1 MFSLTLN
8 FVFRHGTVS
17 TGNKIQCV
25 AYLESRQG
33 QTDLIKNSMKWLLFL
48 GVLDGCFSVLSNV
61 DCPTII
67 KNRGNNETKNFH
79 PSQFF
84 LYSRQS
90 TVSANGP
97 DIHSNTGNLRS

>member
-8 FVFRHGTVS
+8 FVYRHGIVS

-25 AYLESRQG
+25 AYLESRPG
-33 QTDLIKNSMKWLLFL
+33 QTNLIKNSMKWLLFL
-48 GVLDGCFSVLSNV
+48 GMLDGSFSVLPNV
-61 DCPTII
+61 DCSTII
-67 KNRGNNETKNFH
+67 KKRGNNETKNFH

-90 TVSANGP
+90 TVSANGS